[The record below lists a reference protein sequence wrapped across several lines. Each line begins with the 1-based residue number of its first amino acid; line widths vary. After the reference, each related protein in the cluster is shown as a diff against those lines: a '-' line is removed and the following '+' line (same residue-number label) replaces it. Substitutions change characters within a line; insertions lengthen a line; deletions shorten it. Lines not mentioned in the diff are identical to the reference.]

1 MLFAER
7 PQYCY
12 GGKCGIAFVC
22 HFTHLYTYV
31 SMRPSQN
38 ASRISLWYCT
48 LSFIVPDPK
57 AVWTCF
63 LEQCCVIDPWNV
75 FLKKLKVSI
84 VICWRSEVTLL
95 RLCCFTLNHN
105 MCRHTGGSVASEHK
119 MSIVVWS
126 SFYWLHCL
134 QNTFFPLQVE
144 YLAQIQS
151 TMIGGLKVEI
161 LLHRIYKY
169 THSERVRLKNV
180 CLCELGMPIIFIFYM
195 LMEGEPMCF
204 KQKKKI

>member
-1 MLFAER
+1 
-7 PQYCY
+7 
-12 GGKCGIAFVC
+12 
-22 HFTHLYTYV
+22 
-31 SMRPSQN
+31 
-38 ASRISLWYCT
+38 
-48 LSFIVPDPK
+48 
-57 AVWTCF
+57 
-63 LEQCCVIDPWNV
+63 
-75 FLKKLKVSI
+75 
-84 VICWRSEVTLL
+84 
-95 RLCCFTLNHN
+95 

-204 KQKKKI
+204 KQKKKYKGDKKCQPHATSPTPSQTFMLFLGKIFSFAS